1 MYLDDQNVVFF
12 GSEKTFDPMCSFV
25 AAESATNNAQRRE
38 LLEDRAMD
46 IPRELVGLCGSPVY
60 GLGSYWSGS

>member
-1 MYLDDQNVVFF
+1 
-12 GSEKTFDPMCSFV
+12 MCSFV

-46 IPRELVGLCGSPVY
+46 IPRELVDLCGSPVY